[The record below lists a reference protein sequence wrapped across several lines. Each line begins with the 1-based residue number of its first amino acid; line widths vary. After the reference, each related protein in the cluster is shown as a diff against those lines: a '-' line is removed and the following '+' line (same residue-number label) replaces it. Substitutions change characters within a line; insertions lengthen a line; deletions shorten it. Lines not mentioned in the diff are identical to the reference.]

1 MRQYDFTLKFT
12 LGRPDADPESFIG
25 PLMNE
30 GCDDAL
36 IGIGKPGRI
45 ALDFTREANFADEAV
60 ISALAD
66 VKRAI
71 PDAQFVEAT
80 PDFVGVPDIAN
91 LLGVSRQYIGKI
103 LKKNESEFPPPTHAG
118 VRAIWHLETV
128 LTWLVESRT
137 KEIDE
142 SLLEISRVNMRCNHA
157 REHSRLADDIPDTL
171 MQAIR

>member
-1 MRQYDFTLKFT
+1 MGQYDFTLKFA

-25 PLMNE
+25 SLMNE

-45 ALDFTREANFADEAV
+45 ALDFTREANSADEAV

-71 PDAQFVEAT
+71 PDAEFVEAT
-80 PDFVGVPDIAN
+80 PDFVGVSDIAN

-103 LKKNESEFPPPTHAG
+103 LKKNEREFPPPTHAG

-128 LTWLVESRT
+128 LTWLVERQVR
-137 KEIDE
+137 EIDE
-142 SLLEISRVNMRCNHA
+142 SLLEVSRVNMRCNHA
-157 REHSRLADDIPDTL
+157 KEHSRLANEIPDVL
-171 MQAIR
+171 IQAVG

>member
-1 MRQYDFTLKFT
+1 MKQYNFTLKFA
-12 LGRPDADPESFIG
+12 LGQQNADPESYIES
-25 PLMNE
+25 LMNE

-45 ALDFTREANFADEAV
+45 ALDFIREANSADEAV

-71 PDAQFVEAT
+71 PDAEFVEAT

-91 LLGVSRQYIGKI
+91 LLDVSRQYIGKI
-103 LKKNESEFPPPTHAG
+103 LKNNETEFPLPIHAG

-128 LTWLVESRT
+128 LTWLVERQV

-142 SLLEISRVNMRCNHA
+142 SLLEISRVNMQCNHA
-157 REHSRLADDIPDTL
+157 KERNRLVDEIPDKL
-171 MQAIR
+171 IHAVG